1 MSTMTVIA
9 AEMLDLVSGG
19 APSTPPST
27 YTYTY
32 PGYTYPGYTYPGYTY
47 PGYTYGGYQY
57 AGSQYAS

>member
-19 APSTPPST
+19 APST